1 MVRYATEDVAI
12 KVYYLAHRST
22 SGLSDVKV
30 TIIRLSDNATV
41 VDALSMTEVGSLG
54 MYEYEY
60 TFGDTGNFLVKCDSD
75 SLPSLFPEIYEVVSG
90 YVSPSP
96 ASGAYIGASDVRDVT
111 SQDLTTDDISD
122 NDLNDHISNALAQ
135 VNNDICLKIYEEPVV
150 SIDNYRTNYIDS
162 SNTVYYIPKS
172 WEFYIG
178 DLDDDGEITTSDIKV
193 YLYDTSDSSRT
204 EATVSA
210 IDETGKVTLSSAPSG
225 NVDKITMTY
234 RRSPVSISDRLLL
247 LACGQ
252 LTASMAYCGL
262 DSRKKG
268 RVGIRGFVIS
278 RDPQAAKDYRNRY
291 LKTIALI
298 NSRQPVVLKQRN
310 VKLKKLG
317 YLHSSPYDRGI

>member
-1 MVRYATEDVAI
+1 MVRYATEDVALR
-12 KVYYLAHRST
+12 VYYRAHRST
-22 SGLSDVKV
+22 SGLNDVRV
-30 TIIRLSDNATV
+30 TIIRLSDNSAV
-41 VDALSMTEVGSLG
+41 VDNQLMTEIGSRG
-54 MYEYEY
+54 IYEYGY
-60 TFGDTGNFLVKCDSD
+60 TFTETGNYSVECDSD
-75 SLPSLFPEIYEVVSG
+75 SLPSLSPEIYEVVGG
-90 YVSPSP
+90 YVPP
-96 ASGAYIGASDVRDVT
+96 IAPTGGYIGPGDVRDIT

-122 NDLNDHISNALAQ
+122 NDLNDHIANALAQ
-135 VNNDICLKIYEEPVV
+135 VNNDICLRIYEERVGP
-150 SIDNYRTNYIDS
+150 IDNYRTNYIDG
-162 SNTVYYIPKS
+162 SNTIYYIPTS
-172 WEFYIG
+172 WEYYIG
-178 DLDDDGEITTSDIKV
+178 DLNDDGEITTSDIKV

-210 IDETGKVTLSSAPSG
+210 IDETGKVTLNSAPSG

-278 RDPQAAKDYRNRY
+278 RDPQAAKEYHGRY
-291 LKTIALI
+291 LKTLALI

-317 YLHSSPYDRGI
+317 HLHSSPYAMGI